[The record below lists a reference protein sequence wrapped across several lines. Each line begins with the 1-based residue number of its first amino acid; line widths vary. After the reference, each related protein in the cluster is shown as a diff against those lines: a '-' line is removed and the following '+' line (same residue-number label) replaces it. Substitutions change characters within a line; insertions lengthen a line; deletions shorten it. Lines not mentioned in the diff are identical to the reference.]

1 MPKISDTV
9 TDESFNAPID
19 VPKTPEDI
27 RDEPLDIPAGFYW
40 SNVNI
45 EDKVQC
51 EEVYNLLTQNYVE
64 DDDNMFRFDYSV
76 PFL

>member
-1 MPKISDTV
+1 VPKISDTV

-45 EDKVQC
+45 EDKV
-51 EEVYNLLTQNYVE
+51 
-64 DDDNMFRFDYSV
+64 
-76 PFL
+76 